1 MFPLLFTQ
9 KTKQETKDF
18 AKKQMSDARE
28 EITHVFSLYVS
39 PQRKTKV
46 DQNGPNWTQMDQ
58 LDQME
63 RSRLNGNNVDGIGPN
78 RT

>member
-1 MFPLLFTQ
+1 
-9 KTKQETKDF
+9 
-18 AKKQMSDARE
+18 MSDAKE

-46 DQNGPNWTQMDQ
+46 DQNGLNWTQM
-58 LDQME
+58 DQME